1 MELPAADTPVVC
13 DLSTATDTPEQ
24 RLDEY
29 HRLFTQV
36 LISRERTG
44 TNGVRFRLR
53 ADDGVEAWVRDLA
66 AREKAC
72 CAFFAFEITV
82 VGDEVV
88 WEAEVIDDDAARA
101 VLEEFYALVENAT
114 ESVEDLRA
122 RFTGK
127 GLVFVNPT
135 GSSAQ
140 A

>member
-13 DLSTATDTPEQ
+13 DLSAAGDTPEQ

-29 HRLFTQV
+29 HRLFDSA

-44 TNGVRFRLR
+44 DNGVRFRLR

-72 CAFFAFEITV
+72 CAFFAFEVTATAA
-82 VGDEVV
+82 EVV
-88 WEAEVIDDDAARA
+88 WDAEVNDDETARA
-101 VLEEFYALVENAT
+101 VLDEFYALTENAT

-122 RFTGK
+122 RFTGR
-127 GLVFVNPT
+127 GLSFVGP
-135 GSSAQ
+135 
-140 A
+140 